1 MLNKEYQSCMSKHL
15 AETKKKNSQLYKEF
29 KIVEKKYAYNANISL
44 LHKSKFDK
52 ELEEKIK
59 KTEDKD
65 IIKKL
70 QSTLKRFLKKKNQS
84 LKKLGVN
91 PQYKTITRE
100 DRKNFD
106 KWIKLLNNQQ
116 CVNNLDPKFKV
127 YIEKNN

>member
-70 QSTLKRFLKKKNQS
+70 QSTLKRFLKKKNKS